1 MSQESTRVEP
11 APTRCPFCAS
21 EAIAA
26 TGPKLT
32 AASYWR
38 CDKCGQ
44 LWHPARLRSQ
54 WEYGMPRR

>member
-1 MSQESTRVEP
+1 MSSEP
-11 APTRCPFCAS
+11 SQDEAVPTKCPFCAAT
-21 EAIAA
+21 AIAA

-38 CDKCGQ
+38 CEKCGQ

-54 WEYGMPRR
+54 WEYGTSHR